1 MSPQLRDMTADYT
14 SALEDHL
21 TRASEASLH
30 QGYELGRRALNDGL
44 SLIDMALLHH
54 DALASLMSDI
64 DDDANALE
72 RAAQFFAECLSPFEM
87 SLRGYGEVNARLV
100 ESNLALEQA
109 NADTRS
115 AHAALIAQTAE
126 RERIVIELQQAQKLK
141 AIGEIAGGV
150 AHNFNN
156 LLTVVIGNLDLASR
170 RLKGVEH
177 VERFITA
184 ASEAAERGAR
194 VTRQLL
200 AFARQE
206 MLSPQ
211 VLAPAPRLVDFAS
224 MIAASL
230 RGDIAVHCSPPIG
243 LWTVNIDPGQ
253 LELAL
258 LNLAF
263 NARDAMPDGGV
274 LRINAANRTLRDGR
288 LGLDGEYLVIEVSDD
303 GEGISPEDL
312 GRVFDPFFTTKGAA
326 SGTGLGLSQ
335 VYGFAHQSGGTVDI
349 VSVLGEG
356 TTVRLYLRADRR
368 AAANDTEASPPA
380 RSHEVGSG
388 TVLVVEDDE
397 AVAGLAVGLLEGCGY
412 SVKRVDSAR
421 SALRL
426 LRNGEHVDL
435 LFTDIMMP
443 GGMNGIQLAQEV
455 RRGFPDISILLTTGY
470 SDAISDADA
479 RGMKILAKPY
489 GDMELRRDVRSALHP
504 KAA

>member
-1 MSPQLRDMTADYT
+1 MAADYT
-14 SALEDHL
+14 SALEGHL
-21 TRASEASLH
+21 LRASEASLH
-30 QGYELGRRALNDGL
+30 QAYELGRQSLNDGL
-44 SLIDMALLHH
+44 SLVDVALLHH
-54 DALASLMSDI
+54 DALAHLMSDI

-87 SLRGYGEVNARLV
+87 SLRGYSEVNARLV
-100 ESNLALEQA
+100 ESNLALAQA
-109 NADTRS
+109 NVETQA
-115 AHAALIAQTAE
+115 AHVALIAETAE
-126 RERIVIELQQAQKLK
+126 RERMVVELQQAQKLK

-156 LLTVVIGNLDLASR
+156 LLTVIIGNLDLARR

-177 VERFITA
+177 VEGFITA
-184 ASEAAERGAR
+184 AYEGAERGAK

-200 AFARQE
+200 AFSRQE

-211 VLAPAPRLVDFAS
+211 VLAPSPRLVDIAS
-224 MIAASL
+224 MISASL
-230 RGDIAVHCSPPIG
+230 RGDIAVRCSPPDG
-243 LWTVNIDPGQ
+243 LWTVNIDPSQ

-274 LRINAANRTLRDGR
+274 LRLNAANRTLRDGR
-288 LGLDGEYLVIEVSDD
+288 LGLNGEYLVIEVSDD
-303 GEGISPEDL
+303 GEGISPENLD
-312 GRVFDPFFTTKGAA
+312 RVFDPFFTTKGAA

-335 VYGFAHQSGGTVDI
+335 VYGFAHQSRGAVDI

-356 TTVRLYLRADRR
+356 TTVRLYLPADRR
-368 AAANDTEASPPA
+368 TAANDTEAAQPT
-380 RSHEVGSG
+380 RRHDVEGG
-388 TVLVVEDDE
+388 TVLVVEDDD
-397 AVAGLAVGLLEGCGY
+397 AVADLAVGLLEGCGY
-412 SVKRVDSAR
+412 LVKRADSAR

-435 LFTDIMMP
+435 LFSDIMMP

-470 SDAISDADA
+470 SDAIVDADA

-489 GDMELRRDVRSALHP
+489 GDVELRRDVHSLLHP

>member
-1 MSPQLRDMTADYT
+1 MRLSRRDLGWETARKSRVST
-14 SALEDHL
+14 LPMPI
-21 TRASEASLH
+21 
-30 QGYELGRRALNDGL
+30 Q
-44 SLIDMALLHH
+44 
-54 DALASLMSDI
+54 
-64 DDDANALE
+64 
-72 RAAQFFAECLSPFEM
+72 
-87 SLRGYGEVNARLV
+87 
-100 ESNLALEQA
+100 
-109 NADTRS
+109 
-115 AHAALIAQTAE
+115 
-126 RERIVIELQQAQKLK
+126 LK

-156 LLTVVIGNLDLASR
+156 LLTVVIGNLDMARR
-170 RLKGVEH
+170 RLTGDARA
-177 VERFITA
+177 ERFITA
-184 ASEAAERGAR
+184 AYEGAERGAK

-200 AFARQE
+200 AFTRQE
-206 MLSPQ
+206 RLSPL
-211 VLAPAPRLVDFAS
+211 VLAPSPRLVDIAS
-224 MIAASL
+224 MISASL
-230 RGDIAVHCSPPIG
+230 RGDIAVRCSPPTG
-243 LWTVNIDPGQ
+243 LWNVNIDPSQ

-274 LRINAANRTLRDGR
+274 LRLNAANRTLRDGR

-303 GEGISPEDL
+303 GEGIAPENLD
-312 GRVFDPFFTTKGAA
+312 RVFDPFFTTKGSAC
-326 SGTGLGLSQ
+326 GTGLGLSQ

-356 TTVRLYLRADRR
+356 TTVRLYLPADRR
-368 AAANDTEASPPA
+368 AAANDPGVSQPA
-380 RSHEVGSG
+380 AIAEVGRE

-397 AVAGLAVGLLEGCGY
+397 AVAGLAVGMLEGCGY
-412 SVKRVDSAR
+412 SVKRVDNAR

-426 LRNGEHVDL
+426 LRGGEHVDL

-470 SDAISDADA
+470 SDAIDDADA